1 MKSKALQHVELQ
13 KRMRR
18 ESEEKLEKELK
29 RSEEMLEELRDNTA
43 TLVNLSLFNNLRWLI
58 FNIILHFIE
67 YGASGTSAYAKAEFV
82 GDGAAAKC
90 TLHGAARSDGEYV
103 VLNGPCGNSK

>member
-18 ESEEKLEKELK
+18 ESEERLEKELK

-43 TLVNLSLFNNLRWLI
+43 TLVGLLYGNLV
-58 FNIILHFIE
+58 IIQH
-67 YGASGTSAYAKAEFV
+67 
-82 GDGAAAKC
+82 C
-90 TLHGAARSDGEYV
+90 
-103 VLNGPCGNSK
+103 

>member
-43 TLVNLSLFNNLRWLI
+43 TLVVQTSFYFLTILSILR
-58 FNIILHFIE
+58 
-67 YGASGTSAYAKAEFV
+67 
-82 GDGAAAKC
+82 C
-90 TLHGAARSDGEYV
+90 
-103 VLNGPCGNSK
+103 

>member
-43 TLVNLSLFNNLRWLI
+43 TLVNLSLFNLRWLI
-58 FNIILHFIE
+58 
-67 YGASGTSAYAKAEFV
+67 
-82 GDGAAAKC
+82 
-90 TLHGAARSDGEYV
+90 
-103 VLNGPCGNSK
+103 

>member
-58 FNIILHFIE
+58 F
-67 YGASGTSAYAKAEFV
+67 
-82 GDGAAAKC
+82 
-90 TLHGAARSDGEYV
+90 
-103 VLNGPCGNSK
+103 